1 MTTTEKDG
9 TRGVLGIAAATTPC
23 PEVAALIDA
32 AQRDL
37 VHVAD
42 LLTEETDCLV
52 ALVLLARAAK
62 RTDEA
67 IFALLESHAASA
79 GKDPQ
84 NIPTRGMLDSV
95 QHHKRSLHD

>member
-1 MTTTEKDG
+1 MTTTEKGG
-9 TRGVLGIAAATTPC
+9 TRAGFTAAVATTPC
-23 PEVAALIDA
+23 PEVAALVEA

-42 LLTEETDCLV
+42 LLAEEADCLV

-67 IFALLESHAASA
+67 VFALLESHAASVRE
-79 GKDPQ
+79 DPQ
-84 NIPTRGMLDSV
+84 NIPTRGMLDFV
-95 QHHKRSLHD
+95 HHHERSLHD

>member
-1 MTTTEKDG
+1 M
-9 TRGVLGIAAATTPC
+9 LGGAAATAPC
-23 PEVAALIDA
+23 PDVAALVEA

-42 LLTEETDCLV
+42 LLAEEADCLV

-67 IFALLESHAASA
+67 VFALLESHAANVRE
-79 GKDPQ
+79 DQQ
-84 NIPTRGMLDSV
+84 NIPTRGLLDFV
-95 QHHKRSLHD
+95 HHHQRSLHD

>member
-1 MTTTEKDG
+1 MTTTENGEAG
-9 TRGVLGIAAATTPC
+9 TAFTAAVATTPC
-23 PEVAALIDA
+23 PEVAALVES

-42 LLTEETDCLV
+42 LLAEATDCLV

-67 IFALLESHAASA
+67 VFALLESHAASA
-79 GKDPQ
+79 REDPQ

-95 QHHKRSLHD
+95 HHHKRSLHD

>member
-1 MTTTEKDG
+1 MTTSETD
-9 TRGVLGIAAATTPC
+9 RSAAAFGAAAADAPC
-23 PEVAALIDA
+23 PEVAALVEA

-42 LLTEETDCLV
+42 LLTEEADCLV

-67 IFALLESHAASA
+67 VFALLESHAASA
-79 GKDPQ
+79 RKDPQ
-84 NIPTRGMLDSV
+84 NIPTRGMIDF
-95 QHHKRSLHD
+95 HHYERSPHA